1 MGTAY
6 ALYTLTGDSQYEA
19 QYQKWWDYCITYL
32 MDYET
37 GSWWQ
42 ELDTDN
48 KVTTKV
54 WDGKQDIYHLL
65 HCTVIRVYRWL
76 RALLRQWLP
85 VCWISTLN
93 K

>member
-6 ALYTLTGDSQYEA
+6 ALYTLTGDSQYETR
-19 QYQKWWDYCITYL
+19 YQKWWDYCITYL

-42 ELDTDN
+42 ELDTNN

-65 HCTVIRVYRWL
+65 HCTVIRVCRWRL
-76 RALLRQWLP
+76 GWLLRLP
-85 VCWISTLN
+85 QVCWTSMQN